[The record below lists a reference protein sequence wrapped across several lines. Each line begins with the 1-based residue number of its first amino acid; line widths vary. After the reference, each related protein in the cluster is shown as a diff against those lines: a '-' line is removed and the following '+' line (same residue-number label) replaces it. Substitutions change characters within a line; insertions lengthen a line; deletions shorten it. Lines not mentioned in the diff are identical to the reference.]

1 MVDERE
7 LLDLAKADGIP
18 ERLAERI
25 IDQLVSQEE
34 IYRDGRHYR
43 AGANGPAGPL
53 TYGTASRKDAGVTS
67 WSFLRRGLP

>member
-25 IDQLVSQEE
+25 IDQLVSQ
-34 IYRDGRHYR
+34 GRNLS
-43 AGANGPAGPL
+43 GWSSLP
-53 TYGTASRKDAGVTS
+53 S
-67 WSFLRRGLP
+67 WRQWPRRTIDLWHCVS